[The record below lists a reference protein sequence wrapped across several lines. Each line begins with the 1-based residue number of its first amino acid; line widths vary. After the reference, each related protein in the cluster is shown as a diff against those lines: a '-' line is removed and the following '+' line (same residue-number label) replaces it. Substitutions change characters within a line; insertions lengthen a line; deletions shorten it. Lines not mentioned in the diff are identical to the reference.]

1 MTFKS
6 SNTGIATVGKVKYV
20 KKSGYYYAY
29 TKVMAVKG
37 GKATI
42 TAKAKYGSK
51 TTSWKLTVK
60 DSAVTYS
67 IKTNRTLYVGAVD
80 DHVSGLQ
87 LMSTQNGVTTYADPK
102 LIQSVTVAESGI
114 TATANANGYYRL
126 KNIAAMTT
134 NGEKTTTVTAVVKVG
149 STTKTLTCDLK
160 YSDAAPV
167 ATTLNWKYYDEKAGK
182 SVDMTTDTAS
192 FSMSYICGEDASGD
206 EELDPSKTVSG
217 YYFENFE
224 NYYWLQI
231 DDQYS
236 YAMKDTT
243 VDISN
248 RTGADNIKAMLY
260 EGYADLYYAEGTTP
274 TAGTFDLTIKSGSIS
289 KTIHVTATGSLPEH
303 SVAAYVVGTDGT
315 HYGRLYKDQ
324 SATMDLAKYNITTAA
339 QLADFVNKY
348 ATMII
353 TDAYGSIVDP
363 TGMVTI
369 EYTPKS
375 GTAKAL
381 SSAAVVTS
389 DKRLHVAAGD
399 GTPAAGDVIKV
410 TFTLS
415 STNVY
420 TLTVTLK

>member
-1 MTFKS
+1 MSFMDA
-6 SNTGIATVGKVKYV
+6 NGKYV
-20 KKSGYYYAY
+20 
-29 TKVMAVKG
+29 V
-37 GKATI
+37 
-42 TAKAKYGSK
+42 
-51 TTSWKLTVK
+51 
-60 DSAVTYS
+60 
-67 IKTNRTLYVGAVD
+67 
-80 DHVSGLQ
+80 
-87 LMSTQNGVTTYADPK
+87 
-102 LIQSVTVAESGI
+102 
-114 TATANANGYYRL
+114 
-126 KNIAAMTT
+126 
-134 NGEKTTTVTAVVKVG
+134 
-149 STTKTLTCDLK
+149 
-160 YSDAAPV
+160 
-167 ATTLNWKYYDEKAGK
+167 
-182 SVDMTTDTAS
+182 
-192 FSMSYICGEDASGD
+192 
-206 EELDPSKTVSG
+206 DPSKSKTG
-217 YYFENFE
+217 YYFRNFSNKYFLE
-224 NYYWLQI
+224 L
-231 DDQYS
+231 DDQYGLD
-236 YAMKDTT
+236 MKDAT

-248 RTGADNIKAMLY
+248 RIGADNIKANLHG
-260 EGYADLYYAEGTTP
+260 GYVHLYYEEGTTP
-274 TAGTFDLTIKSGSIS
+274 TVGTFDLTIKSGSMS